1 MKISVRVKPGSKGVT
16 RLEQQEDGSYVAF
29 LHARAHDGEAN
40 KALIELIA
48 KEFHIAKTQITITS
62 GAKSR
67 QKVLE
72 WWSSSGMRRQYQ
84 KNCQYVRSMA
94 FFL

>member
-1 MKISVRVKPGSKGVT
+1 MQISVRVKPGVKGTT

-40 KALIELIA
+40 KALLELVSD
-48 KEFHIAKTQITITS
+48 EFHVPKTQIEIVS

-67 QKVLE
+67 QKSL
-72 WWSSSGMRRQYQ
+72 
-84 KNCQYVRSMA
+84 K
-94 FFL
+94 F

>member
-1 MKISVRVKPGSKGVT
+1 MRISVRVKPGTKGKT

-40 KALIELIA
+40 KALFELVA
-48 KEFHIAKTQITITS
+48 KHFKVAKSTVTIKS

-67 QKVLE
+67 EKTLE
-72 WWSSSGMRRQYQ
+72 
-84 KNCQYVRSMA
+84 
-94 FFL
+94 F

>member
-1 MKISVRVKPGSKGVT
+1 MARISVKVKPGCKQAS
-16 RLEQQEDGSYVAF
+16 RLEKQEDGSYVAF

-40 KALIELIA
+40 KALIKLIA

-67 QKVLE
+67 QKVME
-72 WWSSSGMRRQYQ
+72 W
-84 KNCQYVRSMA
+84 
-94 FFL
+94 

>member
-40 KALIELIA
+40 AELMKLLS
-48 KEFHIAKTQITITS
+48 KELGVPKTELEIVA
-62 GAKSR
+62 GAKGR
-67 QKVLE
+67 DKVIE
-72 WWSSSGMRRQYQ
+72 Y
-84 KNCQYVRSMA
+84 
-94 FFL
+94 